1 MTSVRFLDCS
11 TQTQVSGRHARFAT
25 HARDRLIGQTAL
37 SVALAIA
44 AAARLSHERT
54 DVETMA
60 VECRG

>member
-1 MTSVRFLDCS
+1 M
-11 TQTQVSGRHARFAT
+11 HASPT

-44 AAARLSHERT
+44 AAARLSHERP